1 MEVTMSE
8 QAAIWF
14 PSGTA
19 GIVLLTVAIVAI
31 LVGIAMG
38 RSKRGR

>member
-1 MEVTMSE
+1 MEASVSE

-19 GIVLLTVAIVAI
+19 GTVLLVVAVLAI
-31 LVGIAMG
+31 LAGIAMG
-38 RSKRGR
+38 RSRKRR